1 VDSLNSRSW
10 RGGAAIGALHA
21 TWPFGKIGIVDGSVT
36 VRVLRRS
43 RTLSV
48 AEVLRVESL
57 GLFSEGEYGPGVRV
71 FFRGKHWEEHVDF
84 YSTTAR
90 QEILAEL
97 KLAGFKVVEPDRK

>member
-1 VDSLNSRSW
+1 M
-10 RGGAAIGALHA
+10 
-21 TWPFGKIGIVDGSVT
+21 T
-36 VRVLRRS
+36 VHVLWRS

-57 GLFSEGEYGPGVRV
+57 GLFSEGEYGPGVRA

-84 YSTTAR
+84 YSTIAR

-97 KLAGFKVVEPDRK
+97 RQAGFYVVEADRK

>member
-1 VDSLNSRSW
+1 MNSRSW

-21 TWPFGKIGIVDGSVT
+21 TWPFGKIEIVDGSVT
-36 VRVLRRS
+36 VRVLCRS

-57 GLFSEGEYGPGVRV
+57 GFFGGGEDGPGVRV

-84 YSTTAR
+84 YSSTAP
-90 QEILAEL
+90 QAILADL
-97 KLAGFKVVEPDRK
+97 KQAGFNVVESGRK